1 MHKNLLHKVH
11 LELNHKELNY
21 LLEQKK
27 KHFGYKTLQINFC
40 VISRVATRFFKFFS
54 RFSKFL
60 PGF

>member
-27 KHFGYKTLQINFC
+27 NTL
-40 VISRVATRFFKFFS
+40 VIKLC
-54 RFSKFL
+54 K
-60 PGF
+60 